1 MVSVSAST
9 ADRDQAA
16 LDGPVVQQLQR
27 PGGDDFPSLFAGTLM
42 TSGQEVAEVAT
53 GAHSELAAM
62 AKPYKAAASLA
73 MLLYQSDPLF
83 DIECHRHGR

>member
-1 MVSVSAST
+1 M
-9 ADRDQAA
+9 
-16 LDGPVVQQLQR
+16 
-27 PGGDDFPSLFAGTLM
+27 
-42 TSGQEVAEVAT
+42 AEVAT

-83 DIECHRHGR
+83 DIECHRNSGQKTPLENPAGLTLHRYLLTFGQ